1 MKLQILEH
9 QAIILHNLISYRTSL
24 ARDALPAFIRHCLEN
39 IGSLG
44 MEPTGRIL
52 FTEDSSRA
60 ENMEVL
66 IPVSREPES
75 CPQYENKPVFKLL
88 NAVSARHEGDFAD
101 MHRIEE
107 GLRAY
112 AADRDYQVI
121 TNPYYSIVR
130 LDPDRPG
137 SAIIDIYL
145 GINSN
150 IL

>member
-1 MKLQILEH
+1 MGD
-9 QAIILHNLISYRTSL
+9 N
-24 ARDALPAFIRHCLEN
+24 
-39 IGSLG
+39 
-44 MEPTGRIL
+44 
-52 FTEDSSRA
+52 SSRA

-66 IPVSREPES
+66 IPVNREPES

-101 MHRIEE
+101 MHRIED

-112 AADRDYQVI
+112 VADRDYQVI

-130 LDPDRPG
+130 LDLDRSG